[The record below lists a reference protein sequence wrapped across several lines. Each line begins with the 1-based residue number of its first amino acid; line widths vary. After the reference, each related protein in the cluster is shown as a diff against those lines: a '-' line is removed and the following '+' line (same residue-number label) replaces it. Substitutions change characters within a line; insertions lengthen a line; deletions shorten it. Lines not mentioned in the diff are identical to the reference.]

1 MNETYRKVF
10 ENNRKWIESHTS
22 KQSDFF
28 EHLAKGQSPEFLFIS
43 CADSR
48 VPVNNIM
55 GLDPGEVFVHRNVAN
70 LVVNTDMNIHSVI
83 LYAIMHLKVKHVV
96 VCGHY
101 NCGGVAA
108 AMGNQSL
115 GLIDGWLREIRD
127 VYRLHATEL
136 DEIKD
141 EGARYNRLIEL
152 NVFEQCNN
160 ILKTEYFQKSHAD
173 GGAPSVHGWV
183 FDISKGELIDLDYD
197 YKGQMDRMK
206 SIYDING

>member
-1 MNETYRKVF
+1 MNDTYRKVF

-22 KQSDFF
+22 KKPEFF

-136 DEIKD
+136 DAIKD
-141 EGARYNRLIEL
+141 EGTRYNRLIEL

>member
-10 ENNRKWIESHTS
+10 ENNREWIESHTS
-22 KQSDFF
+22 KKPDFF

-136 DEIKD
+136 DAIKD

-160 ILKTEYFQKSHAD
+160 ILKTEYFQKSHTD

-183 FDISKGELIDLDYD
+183 FDISKGELIDLNYD

>member
-10 ENNRKWIESHTS
+10 ENNRKWIRTNLE
-22 KQSDFF
+22 KDPDFF
-28 EHLAKGQSPEFLFIS
+28 KHLAKGQSPEFLFIS

-136 DEIKD
+136 DAIKD

-197 YKGQMDRMK
+197 YKGQMEKMK

>member
-1 MNETYRKVF
+1 MNDTYRKVF

-22 KQSDFF
+22 KKPDFF

-141 EGARYNRLIEL
+141 EGTRYNRLIEL

>member
-10 ENNRKWIESHTS
+10 ENNRKCIESHTS
-22 KQSDFF
+22 KQPDFF

-136 DEIKD
+136 DAIKD

-206 SIYDING
+206 SIYSING

>member
-1 MNETYRKVF
+1 
-10 ENNRKWIESHTS
+10 
-22 KQSDFF
+22 
-28 EHLAKGQSPEFLFIS
+28 
-43 CADSR
+43 
-48 VPVNNIM
+48 M

-127 VYRLHATEL
+127 VYRLHASEL
-136 DEIKD
+136 DAIED
-141 EGARYNRLIEL
+141 QGTRYNRLIEL

-183 FDISKGELIDLDYD
+183 FDISKGELIDLEYD
-197 YKGQMDRMK
+197 YKSQMEKMK

>member
-1 MNETYRKVF
+1 MNDTYRKVF

-22 KQSDFF
+22 KKPDFF

-101 NCGGVAA
+101 NCGGGAT
-108 AMGNQSL
+108 AMGNQSV

-136 DEIKD
+136 DAIKD

-206 SIYDING
+206 SIYNING

>member
-1 MNETYRKVF
+1 MNDTYRKVF

-22 KQSDFF
+22 KKPDFF

-141 EGARYNRLIEL
+141 EGTRYNRLIEL

-173 GGAPSVHGWV
+173 GDTPSVHGWV

>member
-108 AMGNQSL
+108 AMGNQCL

-136 DEIKD
+136 DAIKD

-183 FDISKGELIDLDYD
+183 FDISKGELIDLNYD

>member
-1 MNETYRKVF
+1 MNENYRKVF
-10 ENNRKWIESHTS
+10 ENNRKWIESHIS
-22 KQSDFF
+22 KQPDFF
-28 EHLAKGQSPEFLFIS
+28 EHLAKGQNPEFLFIS

-136 DEIKD
+136 DAIKD
-141 EGARYNRLIEL
+141 EGMRYNRLIEL

>member
-1 MNETYRKVF
+1 MNDTYRKVF

-22 KQSDFF
+22 EKPDFF

-127 VYRLHATEL
+127 VYRLHAAEL
-136 DEIKD
+136 DAIED

>member
-22 KQSDFF
+22 KQPDFF

-83 LYAIMHLKVKHVV
+83 LYAIMHLKVKHIV

-136 DEIKD
+136 DAIKD

-173 GGAPSVHGWV
+173 GGAASVHGWV

-206 SIYDING
+206 SIYNING

>member
-136 DEIKD
+136 DAIKD

-183 FDISKGELIDLDYD
+183 FDISKGELIDLNYD

>member
-1 MNETYRKVF
+1 MSDTYRQVF
-10 ENNRKWIESHTS
+10 ENNKNWAAHHSASNPE
-22 KQSDFF
+22 FF
-28 EHLAKGQSPEFLFIS
+28 EHLAKGQSPDFLFIS

-55 GLDPGEVFVHRNVAN
+55 GLEPGEVFVHRNVAN

-83 LYAIMHLKVKHVV
+83 LYAIEHLKVKHVV

-136 DEIKD
+136 DAIGNESD
-141 EGARYNRLIEL
+141 RYNRLIEL
-152 NVFEQCNN
+152 NVLEQCNN
-160 ILKTEYFQKSHAD
+160 ILKTEYFQKSHAS
-173 GGAPSVHGWV
+173 AWRT
-183 FDISKGELIDLDYD
+183 ISSRVDF
-197 YKGQMDRMK
+197 
-206 SIYDING
+206 